1 MADTNVTNDVT
12 PDAAT
17 QAKQRKQETTLKYL
31 YPSLDFGGGAWKAYF
46 STYLPMLYTDIYML
60 PVVLSGFLE
69 MVQQALAWIA
79 APVWGTVLD
88 RVTTKKGKY
97 WMWILLAAVLAA
109 GFYIILFAMPALSS
123 NPASMAFFAFL
134 LAALLALSIAIVDNT
149 GTALFPRL
157 VSSAADRTFL
167 SAGRSVGREAS
178 KTIFG
183 ALTPIMLIYF
193 TGAGGSDVNGWAL
206 TAVIVGISGL
216 IFYVAFAFYLK
227 NSYVERQAIA
237 ETGMAKT
244 AKGGKPS
251 LTEVF
256 KNLVTNR
263 PLLVMFLYFLILKLY
278 DLGFAVMT
286 SAYFFRYY
294 IGNMGA
300 MAGYMTFRTFA
311 ELAGSVAGV
320 YWLKIMKDSK
330 RAFTVSGLL
339 HIATLVVVVFTIR
352 GLPLTGIIAL
362 LTINQFFV
370 GLLSAYV
377 LPFFAAASD
386 YGALRTGTRTDGL
399 NMSTYVL
406 ALRVAVVIAT
416 SFRVGVLARVGYDA
430 KAYAAGAAP
439 SAAVLNQLLNFQ
451 SLYPLIL
458 SILGVALVF
467 FLFPI
472 NDAKLKEIKEELKAK
487 GI

>member
-1 MADTNVTNDVT
+1 MADISMPNGTM
-12 PDAAT
+12 PDAAA
-17 QAKQRKQETTLKYL
+17 QAKQKKQETTLKYL
-31 YPSLDFGGGAWKAYF
+31 YPSLDFGGGVWKAYF
-46 STYLPMLYTDIYML
+46 STYLPMLYTDIYLL

-69 MVQQALAWIA
+69 MVQQVLAWVA
-79 APVWGTVLD
+79 APVWGTILD

-97 WMWILLAAVLAA
+97 WMWILLAAILAT
-109 GFYIILFAMPALSS
+109 GFYIILFCLPALSS
-123 NPASMAFFAFL
+123 NPASMASFAFL
-134 LAALLALSIAIVDNT
+134 LSALLALSIAIVDNT

-157 VSSAADRTFL
+157 VSSTADRTFL
-167 SAGRSVGREAS
+167 SAGRSVGREGS

-193 TGAGGSDVNGWAL
+193 TNAGGSNVNGWAI

-216 IFYVAFAFYLK
+216 LFYVAFAFYLRS
-227 NSYVERQAIA
+227 SYVEKQAIA
-237 ETGMAKT
+237 EIGLEKQ
-244 AKGGKPS
+244 AKGKKPS
-251 LTEVF
+251 LTVVL
-256 KNLVTNR
+256 KNLVTNK

-311 ELAGSVAGV
+311 ELAGGVAGV

-339 HIATLVVVVFTIR
+339 HIATLVVVVLTIR
-352 GLPLTGIIAL
+352 GLPLTGIIAI
-362 LTINQFFV
+362 LTVNQFFV

-386 YGALRTGTRTDGL
+386 YGALKTGIRTDGL

-416 SFRVGVLARVGYDA
+416 SFRVGVLAKAGYDA
-430 KAYAAGAAP
+430 AAYAAGAVH
-439 SAAVLNQLLNFQ
+439 SAAVLSQLLNFQ
-451 SLYPLIL
+451 SLYPLAL
-458 SILGVALVF
+458 SIVGVALVT

-472 NDAKLKEIKEELKAK
+472 NDTKLKEIREELKAR